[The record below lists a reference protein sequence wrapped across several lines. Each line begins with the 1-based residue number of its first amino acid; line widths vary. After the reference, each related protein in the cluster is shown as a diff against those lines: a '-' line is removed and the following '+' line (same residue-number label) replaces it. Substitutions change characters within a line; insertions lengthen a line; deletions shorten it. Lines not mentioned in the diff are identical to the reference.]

1 MMAQPR
7 VTKAWW
13 MSSRISQRMRRRRN
27 QCSNA
32 NAPAATRPVH
42 PEAGAVFS
50 ASPGDD
56 RVDLQPADLVAVA
69 LVVVAAVGVDPS
81 GAAQPLA
88 ALAARGGGQAQSAD
102 VVRLPHQARR
112 RWRITA
118 WPQDHRAQYEAGY
131 HLQVSELSREIPP
144 EGPNSAKTP
153 WRYWALP
160 GIIGVFPGVIG
171 VFAGIIGVFP
181 CVTGVFPG
189 AIRAYPYA
197 QTLGRLGGAAQTS

>member
-1 MMAQPR
+1 MMPQPR

-13 MSSRISQRMRRRRN
+13 MSSRISQRMR
-27 QCSNA
+27 Q
-32 NAPAATRPVH
+32 AAEPVQQRERACRHRAVH

-50 ASPGDD
+50 AWPGDD

-81 GAAQPLA
+81 GAAQRLA
-88 ALAARGGGQAQSAD
+88 ALVARGGGQAQSAD
-102 VVRLPHQARR
+102 VVRLPHQVRR
-112 RWRITA
+112 RCRITA

-153 WRYWALP
+153 WRYLGTPWHYWGLP
-160 GIIGVFPGVIG
+160 WRYRGLRRHNWGLP
-171 VFAGIIGVFP
+171 
-181 CVTGVFPG
+181 
-189 AIRAYPYA
+189 
-197 QTLGRLGGAAQTS
+197 

>member
-1 MMAQPR
+1 MPR
-7 VTKAWW
+7 RA
-13 MSSRISQRMRRRRN
+13 
-27 QCSNA
+27 
-32 NAPAATRPVH
+32 
-42 PEAGAVFS
+42 
-50 ASPGDD
+50 D

-81 GAAQPLA
+81 GAAQRLA

-118 WPQDHRAQYEAGY
+118 WPQDHPAQYEAGY

-160 GIIGVFPGVIG
+160 GAIGA
-171 VFAGIIGVFP
+171 FAGIIGVFP
-181 CVTGVFPG
+181 WRYWGLPRRNPG
-189 AIRAYPYA
+189 LPLRANSGKNRGSRA
-197 QTLGRLGGAAQTS
+197 D